1 MLTARHITISLFL
14 LLLLGLTVWSA
25 INPYDV
31 QVWWTEMSTV
41 FVLIAVFASLYKRIK
56 LSVGS
61 YFFIF
66 LWCWLQVI
74 GAHYTFELVPFE
86 SVGNFFG
93 FERNHYDR
101 LAHFVVGLNAVG
113 IAELLWRYKAAP
125 SARSA
130 AIYSVVIIMAV
141 ANFWELVEW
150 LYAEIDGGSAGLAFL
165 GSQGDVWDAQ
175 KDMLMDTLGAM
186 IGAALFLC
194 AVLGRQ
200 RTTSSA

>member
-1 MLTARHITISLFL
+1 MQTARHITISLFL
-14 LLLLGLTVWSA
+14 AVLLGLIVWSA

-41 FVLIAVFASLYKRIK
+41 FVLFAVFASLYKRLK

-86 SVGNFFG
+86 SVGDFFG

-113 IAELLWRYKAAP
+113 IAELLWRYKGAP

-175 KDMLMDTLGAM
+175 KDMLMDTLGA
-186 IGAALFLC
+186 ILGATIFLC
-194 AVLGRQ
+194 SGVFRKK
-200 RTTSSA
+200 TTSS

>member
-1 MLTARHITISLFL
+1 MTTTARHITNGVFL
-14 LLLLGLTVWSA
+14 LILLGLSIWSA
-25 INPYDV
+25 INPYDM

-41 FVLIAVFASLYKRIK
+41 FVLVAVFGCLYKRLQ
-56 LSVGS
+56 LSVLG

-113 IAELLWRYKAAP
+113 IAELLWRYRGAP
-125 SARSA
+125 SARAA

-150 LYAEIDGGSAGLAFL
+150 IYAEIDGGSAGLAFL

-175 KDMLMDTLGAM
+175 KDMLMDTLGAVL
-186 IGAALFLC
+186 GAGIFLC
-194 AVLGRQ
+194 ARCKLK
-200 RTTSSA
+200 

>member
-1 MLTARHITISLFL
+1 MQTARHITISLFL
-14 LLLLGLTVWSA
+14 AVLLGLIVWSA

-41 FVLIAVFASLYKRIK
+41 FVLFAVFASLYKRLK

-86 SVGNFFG
+86 SVGDFFG

-113 IAELLWRYKAAP
+113 IAELLWRYKGAP

-175 KDMLMDTLGAM
+175 KDMLMDTLGA
-186 IGAALFLC
+186 ILGATIFLC
-194 AVLGRQ
+194 SGVFRKK
-200 RTTSSA
+200 TSSS